1 MKNKKKIEIILLS
14 IICLLI
20 ITGVALIFFDG
31 KENSIGKTEKIIVEE
46 LFGEYDT
53 KETTNAE
60 YIDKIIKII
69 NNRTP
74 MNEDETVSYNLFPR
88 YRLKMLDKKDE
99 IILTINFYDY
109 NNEDEYY
116 GYISIDDTSYN
127 IDIKA
132 LLEIINY

>member
-1 MKNKKKIEIILLS
+1 MENKKKIGIILLS

-31 KENSIGKTEKIIVEE
+31 KENSIDKTEKIIVEE